1 MELIQADFHQTF
13 RICLRYT
20 KVILKDPRRYLRIS
34 QPPPKPLK
42 VTSRELVCLLGRCP
56 RVGERCHAWRKQTA
70 AFNVSPRWKITRQM
84 ELFLTWA
91 AHAASSRDGILASNF
106 FFEQHQWSPNT
117 HTHTLFKKKKPGI
130 YYIFSFFQYFIFKIL
145 HNIIKYSL

>member
-20 KVILKDPRRYLRIS
+20 KVILKDPRRRLRIS
-34 QPPPKPLK
+34 QPSPNPKSE
-42 VTSRELVCLLGRCP
+42 VQRACVST
-56 RVGERCHAWRKQTA
+56 GEMSPCGWRCHGWSKQTA

-91 AHAASSRDGILASNF
+91 AHAASSREGIWASNF
-106 FFEQHQWSPNT
+106 LEQHHGALIHTHTLFNGALI
-117 HTHTLFKKKKPGI
+117 HTHTLFKKKTKQGFI
-130 YYIFSFFQYFIFKIL
+130 VLFFFFSIL
-145 HNIIKYSL
+145 Y